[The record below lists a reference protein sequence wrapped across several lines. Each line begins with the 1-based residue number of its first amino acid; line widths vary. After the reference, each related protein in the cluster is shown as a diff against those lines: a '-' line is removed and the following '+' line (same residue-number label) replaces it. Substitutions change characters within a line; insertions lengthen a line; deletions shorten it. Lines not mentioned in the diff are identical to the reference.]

1 MTVKTIKNRLALLR
15 EPNRHARRAM
25 MWFEGLLLD
34 FQRAVLIPR
43 TLRIKFA
50 NTYAARL
57 PAYG

>member
-1 MTVKTIKNRLALLR
+1 
-15 EPNRHARRAM
+15 